1 MHQVFDILK
10 KLIFEGI
17 ILLFGAANNTKY
29 RIFHKFE
36 GKNDKKIVNQ
46 KDPLNGV

>member
-1 MHQVFDILK
+1 MHQVFKILK

-36 GKNDKKIVNQ
+36 GKNDKKFVNQ